1 MNLTAIALAMG
12 VAVSTT
18 AVHAQSLSLTLSGGN
33 PGGLWSLL
41 GAGIGLGLP
50 QVEALF
56 ALVGFALGSVYP
68 VAVALAGQH
77 GAVYETRPFAG

>member
-41 GAGIGLGLP
+41 GAGIDR
-50 QVEALF
+50 A
-56 ALVGFALGSVYP
+56 A
-68 VAVALAGQH
+68 
-77 GAVYETRPFAG
+77 

>member
-41 GAGIGLGLP
+41 GAVVLNLIIT
-50 QVEALF
+50 VNHRRDRYIAR
-56 ALVGFALGSVYP
+56 S
-68 VAVALAGQH
+68 
-77 GAVYETRPFAG
+77 